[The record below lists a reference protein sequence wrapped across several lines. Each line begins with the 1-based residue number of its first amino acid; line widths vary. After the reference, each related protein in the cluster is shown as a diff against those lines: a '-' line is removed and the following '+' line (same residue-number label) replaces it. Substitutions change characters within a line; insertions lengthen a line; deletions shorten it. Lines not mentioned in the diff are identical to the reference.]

1 MKNLIL
7 SFRAQSLNNQIPDH
21 AEINK
26 RPLTEEDVDERQK
39 LAQQISNV
47 SLHGTEVWS
56 EDWHSAFLLDDEF
69 LLEMPSDQFD
79 DADRIALI
87 LCYGRVPDKPSESW
101 SDDVVNA
108 MVGFAERIGRTV
120 SEDKNQ
126 KMARRGVVKILEAQK
141 KNQLRMHRKMLWLTL
156 LIALGVISILW
167 ATFFKK

>member
-1 MKNLIL
+1 MNDLAF
-7 SFRAQSLNNQIPDH
+7 SAQSLDNQTPDTLVDN
-21 AEINK
+21 E
-26 RPLTEEDVDERQK
+26 RPLIEENERRELVK
-39 LAQQISNV
+39 KISEV
-47 SLHGTEVWS
+47 ALDGTQVFS
-56 EDWHSAFLLDDEF
+56 KGSHNAFLYHDKF
-69 LLEMPSDQFD
+69 LLETPPDELD
-79 DADRIALI
+79 DAGRISPL

-126 KMARRGVVKILEAQK
+126 KMARRGVVKILEAHK